1 MQVLSRIPGNK
12 LSMKIVC
19 TAQEVVIEILVYFDY
34 NVLFVKMIMKSLWWG
49 RYVGRSKNYSGQD
62 PKLRIQTF
70 QLEKKFEII
79 DINIFHYFVHTF
91 KSRLMLLC
99 KMISVEF

>member
-19 TAQEVVIEILVYFDY
+19 TTQEVVIEILVYFDY

-70 QLEKKFEII
+70 QLEKIESIGIK
-79 DINIFHYFVHTF
+79 IFHFFAQTLIHKICLGY
-91 KSRLMLLC
+91 C
-99 KMISVEF
+99 